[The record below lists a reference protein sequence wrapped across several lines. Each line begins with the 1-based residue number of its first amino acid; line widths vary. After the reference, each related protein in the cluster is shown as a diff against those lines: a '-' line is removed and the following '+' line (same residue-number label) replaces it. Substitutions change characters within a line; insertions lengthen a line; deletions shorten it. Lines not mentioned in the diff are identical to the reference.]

1 MNDEIIFSQ
10 SILLIGPS
18 GAGKSTVADELCKI
32 TGMQRLCLDYIAN
45 QDRKSGFIKR
55 FRNDEEYYL
64 YLIELQLK
72 RAQDLGISGV
82 VDFGAG
88 HSVYDDEEI
97 FERVK
102 TILNKFKN
110 VVLLLPS
117 EDLEESL
124 QLLSKRSTGDYSP
137 NRKFITSPCNGE
149 LATIIIYEQG
159 RTPNQIAQDIIYRIN
174 NRGAKKR

>member
-1 MNDEIIFSQ
+1 MNNEIIFNE

-18 GAGKSTVADELCKI
+18 GAGKSTVAEELCKI

-45 QDRKSGFIKR
+45 QDRKNGFIKR

-64 YLIELQLK
+64 YMLESQLK
-72 RAQDLGISGV
+72 RAQDLGIPGI

-88 HSVYDDEEI
+88 HSVYNDEVI

-102 TILNKFKN
+102 YILSKFKN

-124 QLLSKRSTGDYSP
+124 QILSKRSTGDYSP
-137 NRKFITSPCNGE
+137 NRKFITSPCNEE
-149 LATIIIYEQG
+149 LATIVIYEHG
-159 RTPNQIAQDIIYRIN
+159 RKPNQIANDIINRIN
-174 NRGAKKR
+174 SRDAKKR